1 MDADTVG
8 YPDLQ
13 RDKKQIKN
21 KTKQKSITGEQTTI
35 CTWVS
40 KACHHKPKHTLLY
53 EELHTPTSLVTIT
66 ATLF

>member
-35 CTWVS
+35 CT
-40 KACHHKPKHTLLY
+40 
-53 EELHTPTSLVTIT
+53 
-66 ATLF
+66 